1 MYLVEDKCS
10 CGKTCKLPNL
20 TPLKLDIP
28 PACPDNI
35 SILGY
40 MGEITRVSAPLSYIS
55 DDDRNNLQRS
65 LQMGCLTKSDGSI
78 TCRSGLYAITN
89 PSVSGFSGGP
99 VYSVND
105 IGEIVTWGLF
115 LGGPALPEHKLFVN
129 LANKLFQNS
138 EEAIKEIKS
147 IDKQEYPFF
156 RLHLNS
162 IKSDYNNPIGCA
174 FGIKMLYTSIIK
186 TSIIKG
192 FRNVEELNHNL
203 CLPLYRIFNFL
214 NKYGIITPQ

>member
-1 MYLVEDKCS
+1 M
-10 CGKTCKLPNL
+10 